1 MRTTTLRKEMFRT
14 AGILAVCLILGSC
27 KNEKTEQQHNSN
39 DSKELALI
47 AENNI
52 VVPNATTSILGI
64 QQNKDTNILLT
75 VDTKTIN
82 QNNIDSKVVF
92 SDDRSDPTTNP
103 GDPKTFTS
111 IVDKNMKVYWSA
123 VPKDATSTETVDVLA
138 IYRKPEG
145 GAEILETTY
154 KDPNKDGIIIGK
166 IKNKKVNGLEE
177 YSVLIRINGDTLK
190 TFMVDPK
197 LEMGG
202 GL

>member
-1 MRTTTLRKEMFRT
+1 
-14 AGILAVCLILGSC
+14 
-27 KNEKTEQQHNSN
+27 
-39 DSKELALI
+39 
-47 AENNI
+47 
-52 VVPNATTSILGI
+52 
-64 QQNKDTNILLT
+64 
-75 VDTKTIN
+75 
-82 QNNIDSKVVF
+82 
-92 SDDRSDPTTNP
+92 
-103 GDPKTFTS
+103 
-111 IVDKNMKVYWSA
+111 MKVYWSA

-145 GAEILETTY
+145 GAEILKTTF

-177 YSVLIRINGDTLK
+177 YSVLIRINGDTIK